1 MTLKELKLYLNEIPA
16 TMDDFN
22 VVNGEFGIA
31 KDGKT
36 FIMTNN
42 DVMTVY
48 IDEKTKEIQFL
59 HQTDQDVKDIL
70 YGVAE

>member
-16 TMDDFN
+16 KMDEFN
-22 VVNGEFGIA
+22 VVNGEFGLD

-36 FIMTNN
+36 FVLTNN
-42 DVMTVY
+42 EVMTVY
-48 IDEKTKEIQFL
+48 IDEKTQEIQFL

-70 YGVAE
+70 YGITD